1 MLYIA
6 GNTDSGVL
14 TMHVKFQLAAARL
27 LLTSAIVSA
36 SACFSSPVF
45 AQDAEPEAAEDNIV
59 VTGYKAANRAAIDA
73 KRKSEV
79 VLDSISQDDIGRLP
93 DLNIVESARRITG
106 LSTVGGLDP
115 TKNRDI
121 YQRVTIRGL
130 DPRYNLITVDGVPLA
145 SSEWTVRGARLEQFP
160 NSLVSRIEAIKT
172 ITAQFD
178 PHGLGGQLNIV
189 SRSAFDAPTGRFIVA
204 NASIGQNSSSGD
216 FLADKKPNMRLD
228 ATGSFVFGSDQQFG
242 LTFSAEYQKLYSS
255 AFSELPGDTNGNG
268 WTYFT
273 AAGAQTPFSSLSRDG
288 IMVAVRP
295 QDFRFDNERSRIGL
309 NGKLEYALAD
319 DSQVSIFAG
328 YYRDED
334 QEFRAEVLTGP
345 GGAPT
350 NVTASSGTF
359 LSGNLQQ
366 GIVEQPQVRE
376 TYLVTTKGNFALADN
391 LMLNLTGSYSQASY
405 DEQRIFDKWASTV
418 TPGRVASTNSAPFG
432 YSYTILNGSPRA
444 THIDRDRGTNPANYQ
459 LLYVRDIFR
468 LADARL
474 YYSSAELA
482 WNAGRDD
489 RGLGVRTGL
498 ALTTNIQ
505 KFDVRYDEL
514 TATNA
519 AAQARIGGLTNFI
532 FDDRFASR
540 DHVVTPYLII
550 DPTRVRAF
558 AAANPTL
565 FVATDQRA
573 NNFGDDFRDKETIVA
588 PYIQG
593 LFRTDN
599 FTLTAGL
606 RYDSTDVNIDT
617 LQAPTRAGSTAYE
630 PVSRSSSY
638 DFLLPSVLATYNL
651 TPDMRITA
659 GFSKT
664 IGRPDFA
671 QYAARTTFGIGSLPG
686 TLTINTGNPDLQ
698 PREALNYDLS
708 YEYYFANGLISVA
721 VFHKDIR
728 NEIFSGTQAGD
739 PTSFLGITY
748 PDVTINA
755 PLNSGRARIR
765 GLEIGY
771 TQDSFGFLPEWLQG
785 FGINANFT
793 LLDGSFDLP
802 VSRAGIA
809 QGQAATRRT
818 SGLIQQPEYIANL
831 TAFYNNG
838 PLEARVSYNRIGRAL
853 QQANQDTAERDL
865 FQEPRSQLDIQLRVA
880 LKPNFDIVFQG
891 QNVTEEKFIVRQG
904 PGRAFLNNA
913 FPVGSIYWI
922 GFSWRP

>member
-1 MLYIA
+1 MNRKFHTVTHRLLIA
-6 GNTDSGVL
+6 SALVP
-14 TMHVKFQLAAARL
+14 AAAL
-27 LLTSAIVSA
+27 LAQPAL
-36 SACFSSPVF
+36 
-45 AQDAEPEAAEDNIV
+45 AQDAEEPDSEGEAIV
-59 VTGYKAANRAAIDA
+59 VTGYKAANRAAIEA
-73 KRKSEV
+73 KRNSQV
-79 VLDSISQDDIGRLP
+79 VLDTISQDDIGRLP

-172 ITAQFD
+172 ITAQYD

-189 SRSAFDAPTGRFIVA
+189 SRSAFDAPSGRFIVT
-204 NASIGQNSSSGD
+204 NASIGQNTSSGE
-216 FLADKKPNMRLD
+216 FRADRQPNVRID
-228 ATGSFVFGSDQQFG
+228 ATGSFVFGAEDNLG
-242 LTFSAEYQKLYSS
+242 LTLSAEYQKLFSS

-273 AAGAQTPFSSLSRDG
+273 AAGAQTPFTSLSRDG
-288 IMVAVRP
+288 ILVAVRP

-309 NGKLEYALAD
+309 NGKLEYALGER
-319 DSQVSIFAG
+319 SQLSLFAG

-334 QEFRAEVLTGP
+334 EEFRAEVLTGP

-350 NVTASSGTF
+350 NVTATSGTF
-359 LSGNLQQ
+359 SSGNLQQ

-376 TYLVTTKGNFALADN
+376 TYLTTAKGNFALADN

-418 TPGRVASTNSAPFG
+418 TPGRVTSTNSAPFG
-432 YSYTILNGSPRA
+432 YSYTIVDGSPRA

-459 LLYVRDIFR
+459 LLYTRDIFR
-468 LADARL
+468 LADAQL
-474 YYSSAELA
+474 YYGSAELA

-505 KFDVRYDEL
+505 EFNVIYDEL
-514 TATNA
+514 TAANA
-519 AAQARIGGLTNFI
+519 AAQAQIGGLTNFI
-532 FDDRFASR
+532 FDERFPSR
-540 DHVVTPYLII
+540 DHAVTPYLII

-558 AAANPTL
+558 VAANPAL

-573 NNFGDDFRDKETIVA
+573 NNFADDFRDKETILA
-588 PYIQG
+588 PYFQG

-599 FTLTAGL
+599 FTLTAGV
-606 RYDSTDVNIDT
+606 RYDSTEVDIDT
-617 LQAPTRAGSTAYE
+617 FQAPTLAGSTAYE
-630 PVSRSSSY
+630 PVSRTSSY
-638 DFLLPSVLATYNL
+638 DFLLPSVLATYNF
-651 TPDMRITA
+651 TEDMRITA

-708 YEYYFANGLISVA
+708 YEYYLPNGLLSLA

-728 NEIFSGTQAGD
+728 NEIFNGTQAGE
-739 PTSFLGITY
+739 PTTFQGVLY
-748 PDVTINA
+748 PDVTINT
-755 PLNSGRARIR
+755 PLNSGTAAIT

-771 TQDSFGFLPEWLQG
+771 TQDSFGILPDWLSG
-785 FGINANFT
+785 LGINANFT

-802 VSRAGIA
+802 MSRAAIA
-809 QGQAATRRT
+809 QGAAAVRET

-838 PLEARVSYNRIGRAL
+838 PVEARVSYNRIGRAL

-865 FQEPRSQLDIQLRVA
+865 FQEPRSQLDVQLRVA
-880 LKPNFDIVFQG
+880 LKSNFDVVFQG
-891 QNVTEEKFIVRQG
+891 QNITEEQFIVRQG
-904 PGRAFLNNA
+904 PGRAYLNNA
-913 FPVGSIYWI
+913 FPVGAIYWI
-922 GFSWRP
+922 GVSWRP

>member
-1 MLYIA
+1 MNRKLH
-6 GNTDSGVL
+6 TVP
-14 TMHVKFQLAAARL
+14 HRL
-27 LLTSAIVSA
+27 LLA
-36 SACFSSPVF
+36 SALIPAAALLAHPAL
-45 AQDAEPEAAEDNIV
+45 AQETEKKEAEGEDIV
-59 VTGYKAANRAAIDA
+59 VTGYKAANRAAIEA
-73 KRKSEV
+73 KRNSEV
-79 VLDSISQDDIGRLP
+79 VLDTISQDDIGRLP

-172 ITAQFD
+172 ITAQYD

-189 SRSAFDAPTGRFIVA
+189 SRSAFDAPSGRFIVT
-204 NASIGQNSSSGD
+204 NASIGQNTSSGE
-216 FLADKKPNMRLD
+216 FRADRQPNVRID
-228 ATGSFVFGSDQQFG
+228 ATGSFVFGAEDDFG
-242 LTFSAEYQKLYSS
+242 LTLSAEYQKLFSS

-273 AAGAQTPFSSLSRDG
+273 AAGAQTPFASLSRDG
-288 IMVAVRP
+288 ILVAVRP

-309 NGKLEYALAD
+309 NGKLEYALGER
-319 DSQVSIFAG
+319 SQISLFAG

-350 NVTASSGTF
+350 NVTATSGTF

-376 TYLVTTKGNFALADN
+376 TYLTTAKGNFALADN

-418 TPGRVASTNSAPFG
+418 TPGRVTSTNSAPFG
-432 YSYTILNGSPRA
+432 YSYTIVDGSPRA

-468 LADARL
+468 LADAQL
-474 YYSSAELA
+474 YYGSAELA

-489 RGLGVRTGL
+489 RGFGVRAGL

-505 KFDVRYDEL
+505 EFNVIYDEL
-514 TATNA
+514 TAANA
-519 AAQARIGGLTNFI
+519 AAQAQIGGLTNFI
-532 FDDRFASR
+532 FDERFASR
-540 DHVVTPYLII
+540 DHAVTPYLII

-558 AAANPTL
+558 LAANPTL

-573 NNFGDDFRDKETIVA
+573 NNFADDFRDKETILA
-588 PYIQG
+588 PYFQG

-606 RYDSTDVNIDT
+606 RYDSTEVDIDT
-617 LQAPTRAGSTAYE
+617 FQAPTLAGSTAYE
-630 PVSRSSSY
+630 PVSRTSSY
-638 DFLLPSVLATYNL
+638 DFLLPSVLATYNF

-708 YEYYFANGLISVA
+708 YEYYLPNGLLSVA
-721 VFHKDIR
+721 LFHKDIR
-728 NEIFSGTQAGD
+728 NEIFSGTQAGE
-739 PTSFLGITY
+739 PTTFQGVLY
-748 PDVTINA
+748 PDVTINT
-755 PLNSGRARIR
+755 PLNSGTAAIT

-771 TQDSFGFLPEWLQG
+771 TQDSFGFLPDWLSG
-785 FGINANFT
+785 LGINANFT

-802 VSRAGIA
+802 MSRAAIA
-809 QGQAATRRT
+809 QGATAIRET

-838 PLEARVSYNRIGRAL
+838 PVEARVSYNRIGRAL
-853 QQANQDTAERDL
+853 QQVNQDTPERDL
-865 FQEPRSQLDIQLRVA
+865 FQEPRSQLDVQLRVA
-880 LKPNFDIVFQG
+880 LKSNFDVLFQG
-891 QNVTEEKFIVRQG
+891 QNITEEQFIVRQG
-904 PGRAFLNNA
+904 PGRAYLNNA
-913 FPVGSIYWI
+913 FPVGAIYWI
-922 GFSWRP
+922 GVSWRP

>member
-1 MLYIA
+1 MNSRTHAFSHRPLLATALIPA
-6 GNTDSGVL
+6 ATFLCQPVL
-14 TMHVKFQLAAARL
+14 
-27 LLTSAIVSA
+27 
-36 SACFSSPVF
+36 
-45 AQDAEPEAAEDNIV
+45 AQEADEKDADEAIV
-59 VTGYKAANRAAIDA
+59 VTGYKAANRAAIEA
-73 KRKSEV
+73 KRNSDV

-172 ITAQFD
+172 ITAQYD

-189 SRSAFDAPTGRFIVA
+189 SRSAFDAPSGRFIVT
-204 NASIGQNSSSGD
+204 NASIGQNTSAGD
-216 FLADKKPNMRLD
+216 FLAKSQPNVRID
-228 ATGSFVFGSDQQFG
+228 ATGSFVFGAENNFG
-242 LTFSAEYQKLYSS
+242 LTVSAEYQKLFSS

-273 AAGAQTPFSSLSRDG
+273 AAGVQTPFASLSRDG
-288 IMVAVRP
+288 ILVAVRP

-309 NGKLEYALAD
+309 NGKFEHSFGTA
-319 DSQVSIFAG
+319 SQVSLFAG

-350 NVTASSGTF
+350 NVTATGGTF
-359 LSGNLQQ
+359 LAGNLQQ

-376 TYLVTTKGNFALADN
+376 TYLVTAKGNFALTDN
-391 LMLNLTGSYSQASY
+391 LVLNLTGSYSQASY

-418 TPGRVASTNSAPFG
+418 APGRVASTNSAPFG
-432 YSYTILNGSPRA
+432 YTYNLVDGSPRA
-444 THIDRDRGTNPANYQ
+444 THFDRDRGTNPANYQ

-468 LADARL
+468 LADAQL
-474 YYSSAELA
+474 YYGSGELA
-482 WNAGRDD
+482 WNTSPDD
-489 RGLGVRTGL
+489 RGFGVRTGV

-505 KFDVRYDEL
+505 EFAVQYNEL
-514 TATNA
+514 TAANA
-519 AAQARIGGLTNFI
+519 AAQAQIGGLTNFI
-532 FDDRFASR
+532 FDDRFMSR
-540 DHVVTPYLII
+540 DHAVTPYLII
-550 DPTRVRAF
+550 DPTRVREF
-558 AAANPTL
+558 VAANPAL
-565 FVATDQRA
+565 FLATDQRA
-573 NNFGDDFRDKETIVA
+573 NNFADDFRDKEAIIA
-588 PYIQG
+588 PYLQG
-593 LFRTDN
+593 LFRSDS

-606 RYDSTDVNIDT
+606 RYDSTEIVIDT
-617 LQAPTRAGSTAYE
+617 FQVPTLAGSTQYE
-630 PVSRSSSY
+630 PVSRTSSY
-638 DFLLPSVLATYNL
+638 DFLLPSVLATYNF
-651 TPDMRITA
+651 TEDMRLTA

-708 YEYYFANGLISVA
+708 YEYYLPNGLFSLA

-728 NEIFSGTQAGD
+728 NEIFTGTEAGD
-739 PTSFLGITY
+739 PTTFQGVLY
-748 PDVTINA
+748 PDVTINT
-755 PLNSGRARIR
+755 PLNSGTAAIT
-765 GLEIGY
+765 GVEIGY
-771 TQDSFGFLPEWLQG
+771 TQDSFGFLPDWLSG
-785 FGINANFT
+785 LGVNANFT
-793 LLDGSFDLP
+793 LLDGSFELP
-802 VSRAGIA
+802 MSRNAVA
-809 QGQAATRRT
+809 QGAAPIRQT

-838 PLEARVSYNRIGRAL
+838 PFEARVSYNRIGRAL
-853 QQANQDTAERDL
+853 QQANQDTPERDL
-865 FQEPRSQLDIQLRVA
+865 FQEPRSQLDVQLRVA
-880 LKPNFDIVFQG
+880 LKSNFDVVFQG
-891 QNVTEEKFIVRQG
+891 QNITEEQFIVRQG
-904 PGRAFLNNA
+904 PGRAYLNNA
-913 FPVGSIYWI
+913 FPVGAIYWI
-922 GFSWRP
+922 GVSWRP